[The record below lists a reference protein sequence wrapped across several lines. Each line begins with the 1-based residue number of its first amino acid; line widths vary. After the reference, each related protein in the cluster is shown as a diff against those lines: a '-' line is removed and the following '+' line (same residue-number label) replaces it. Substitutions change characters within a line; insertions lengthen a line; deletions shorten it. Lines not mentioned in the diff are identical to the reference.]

1 MVHRRNNEFTSTAIK
16 ESNVTVAAQKKSK
29 KDRMVVATTAVK
41 ERAMEEL
48 EHMRRNSPTKK
59 EDRRIKRA
67 VAKEHLRRSKVKR
80 VKERVEINGKHAETV
95 NLKLQMLKANMDAYS
110 SEEYDRRRKE
120 LLEELFQDPTDKLSE
135 SENEDLIDKS
145 SDEEVQDTMEE
156 EDEEQN
162 EDED

>member
-67 VAKEHLRRSKVKR
+67 VAHEHIRRSKVKR
-80 VKERVEINGKHAETV
+80 VKERVDIHGRHAETID
-95 NLKLQMLKANMDAYS
+95 LKLKMLKANQDAYTE
-110 SEEYDRRRKE
+110 EEYNKRRKD
-120 LLEELFQDPTDKLSE
+120 LLDQLFEDPTNNHSE
-135 SENEDLIDKS
+135 SESEDLLNKC
-145 SDEEVQDTMEE
+145 SDEEEE
-156 EDEEQN
+156 QEQEEHEDE
-162 EDED
+162 